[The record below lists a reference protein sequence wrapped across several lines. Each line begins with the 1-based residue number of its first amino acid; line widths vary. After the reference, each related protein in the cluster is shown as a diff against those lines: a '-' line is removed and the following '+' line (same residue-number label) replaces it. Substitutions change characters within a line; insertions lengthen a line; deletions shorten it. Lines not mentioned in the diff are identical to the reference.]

1 MRLIDVDE
9 LLKKMEILD
18 WQETYLP
25 IHFKEMVI
33 DETPTAEPVYFPPC
47 VDCQD
52 RSKEILTAY
61 NNMKKM
67 QAYTKE
73 EVITM
78 LEKIKAEIKEKEK
91 EYLHDFFIDLD
102 AQDKTE
108 HEKIIDIIDQKIEKV
123 KG

>member
-47 VDCQD
+47 VDCQN

-78 LEKIKAEIKEKEK
+78 LEKIKAEIEQTVDEEQKYDEKWAMGLR
-91 EYLHDFFIDLD
+91 Y
-102 AQDKTE
+102 AV
-108 HEKIIDIIDQKIEKV
+108 KIIDKYKAEIEPQESE
-123 KG
+123 G